1 MLEFVKDLGMKQESG
16 TTRRWC
22 LAKCSYCQ
30 TINEVRTQDLK
41 TRKSCGCATHLKANI
56 KHDMSHSRIYQTWAD
71 MKTRCLSSTNKRY
84 HRYGGRG
91 ITVCEQ
97 WLEFTPFKDWAL
109 ANGYTDELT
118 IDRVDNNGN
127 YCPENCEWITIQ
139 ENLQRR
145 NRYYEANKSNTVKSH
160 SDEYS
165 SDSGE
170 NLLEQFS

>member
-41 TRKSCGCATHLKANI
+41 TRKSCGCATHLKAHI
-56 KHDMSHSRIYQTWAD
+56 KHEMSHSRIYQTWAD
-71 MKTRCLSSTNKRY
+71 MKTRCLSNTNRRY

-118 IDRVDNNGN
+118 IDRVDNDGN

-145 NRYYEANKSNTVKSH
+145 NRYYEANKSNTAKSH
-160 SDEYS
+160 SDEHS

-170 NLLEQFS
+170 NLLE

>member
-1 MLEFVKDLGMKQESG
+1 
-16 TTRRWC
+16 
-22 LAKCSYCQ
+22 
-30 TINEVRTQDLK
+30 
-41 TRKSCGCATHLKANI
+41 
-56 KHDMSHSRIYQTWAD
+56 MSHSRIYQTWAD

-97 WLEFTPFKDWAL
+97 WLEFAPFKDWAL

-118 IDRVDNNGN
+118 IDRVNNDGN

-145 NRYYEANKSNTVKSH
+145 NRYYEANKSNTTKPH
-160 SDEYS
+160 SNEHS

-170 NLLEQFS
+170 NLLE